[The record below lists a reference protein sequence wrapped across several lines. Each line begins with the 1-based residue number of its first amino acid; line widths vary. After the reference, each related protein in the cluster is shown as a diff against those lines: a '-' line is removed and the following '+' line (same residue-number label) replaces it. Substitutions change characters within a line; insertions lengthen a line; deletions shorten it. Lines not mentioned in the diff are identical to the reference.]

1 MSLWAAVGDISETKL
16 VIEIFYRPPDQ
27 KEQLD
32 CEMTVQIKQACI
44 EERVVELKILT
55 MRHRLEYIKGRE
67 IRLEVCLQ
75 IRHRP
80 AF

>member
-32 CEMTVQIKQACI
+32 CEMTVQIKQACRGESGRI
-44 EERVVELKILT
+44 EDFNYEAQTGI
-55 MRHRLEYIKGRE
+55 H
-67 IRLEVCLQ
+67 
-75 IRHRP
+75 
-80 AF
+80 